1 MRKKFIWLWLSVI
14 LVMALVLSSLISSCG
29 TKTTA
34 TTTPAKTSTTTPA
47 ANTPIT
53 GGTFTYYLW
62 GGDVTDADMTDNYWP
77 TPMYTAPI
85 IEYLIRGDFEKYG
98 PRGTNQSDF
107 TTEQIVPEAFAI
119 GTVDSSWEVTANSIT
134 FHIKHGVMWPANSN
148 INFASREYKASD
160 TAFSLN
166 RFINSQAGGN
176 GILLTTNGGWIDS
189 VKATDDYT
197 CVVNTSKFH
206 ADWIADLAT
215 CNGSGQY
222 APETVKADPTKW
234 ENLVGTGPFE
244 YDNYVTGSYI
254 SYVKNP
260 VYHEKATIGG
270 KQYTIPFID
279 KLVYPIVADMNTLI
293 ANLRTGKIDC
303 CQGISLQYESSLATS
318 TPQLIKHTWLHS
330 INLVMGLNMN
340 NKPLDNVK
348 VRQALM
354 MALDLQ
360 SINTT
365 INIRGD
371 YTTFPVDGQ
380 SSPGIFTP
388 INQLPAAD
396 AALFTYDPTTAK
408 QMMTDAGYPNGFNLS
423 IAIRAGEPSTSSF
436 TDAAQLMAS
445 QWKQNLGVNLTLNP
459 LETDAFLNMMNSRT
473 GYDVTTETV
482 LHTDALKI
490 LEMLCDPQ
498 NPSNNANFNN
508 ASFTQQYNT
517 AAATVN
523 TTDRNAI
530 LKQLC
535 VQLIDSVA
543 YIPIGATDF
552 NTYWWPWVKNY
563 YGEYDCACYCPAY
576 WQAEL
581 WIDPAAKTA
590 AGY

>member
-1 MRKKFIWLWLSVI
+1 MQKKFIWLGLSLI
-14 LVMALVLSSLISSCG
+14 LVVALVLSSLISSCG
-29 TKTTA
+29 TKTTTTTTSVKTT
-34 TTTPAKTSTTTPA
+34 TTTPAGP
-47 ANTPIT
+47 TPIT

-62 GGDVTDADMTDNYWP
+62 GGEVTDADMTDAYWP
-77 TPMYTAPI
+77 TVEYTAPI
-85 IEYLIRGDFEKYG
+85 LEYLIRGDFEKYG

-107 TTEQIVPEAFAI
+107 TTEQIVPEAFAV
-119 GTVDSSWEVTANSIT
+119 GTVISSWNVTAQSIT
-134 FHIKHGVMWPANSN
+134 LNVKHGVMWPANSN

-166 RFINSQAGGN
+166 RFVNSQAGGN
-176 GILLTTNGGWIDS
+176 GLALTSKGGWIDS
-189 VKATDDYT
+189 ITASGDYT
-197 CVVNTSKFH
+197 CVIKTSTFH

-215 CNGSGQY
+215 TYGSAQY
-222 APETVKADPTKW
+222 APETVAAGPTKW
-234 ENLVGTGPFE
+234 ENIVGTGPFE
-244 YDNYVTGSYI
+244 YSEHVAGSYM

-279 KLVYPIVADMNTLI
+279 KLVYPIVADNNTLI

-318 TPQLIKHTWLHS
+318 TPDLVKHTWLHS
-330 INLVMGLNMN
+330 INLVMGLNLN

-354 MALDLQ
+354 MALDLKG
-360 SINTT
+360 INTT
-365 INIRGD
+365 INIKGD

-388 INQLPAAD
+388 IAQLPAAD
-396 AALFTYDPTTAK
+396 AALFTYDPVKAK
-408 QMMTDAGYPNGFNLS
+408 QMMTDAGFANGFPMS

-436 TDAAQLMAS
+436 TDAAQLMAD
-445 QWKQNLGVNLTLNP
+445 QWKKNLNVTLTLNP
-459 LETDAFLNMMNSRT
+459 LETVAFTNMMNSHT
-473 GYDVTTETV
+473 GYDATTQTI
-482 LHTDALKI
+482 LHTDALKV
-490 LEMLCDPQ
+490 LSNLCDPKQ
-498 NPSNNANFNN
+498 PSDDANFNDAAFTAKFN
-508 ASFTQQYNT
+508 EAASTVDT
-517 AAATVN
+517 AA
-523 TTDRNAI
+523 RNAI
-530 LKQLC
+530 LKDLC

-563 YGEYDCACYCPAY
+563 YGEYDTAAYCPAY

-581 WIDPAAKTA
+581 WIDQAAKTA
-590 AGY
+590 LGH

>member
-1 MRKKFIWLWLSVI
+1 
-14 LVMALVLSSLISSCG
+14 
-29 TKTTA
+29 
-34 TTTPAKTSTTTPA
+34 
-47 ANTPIT
+47 
-53 GGTFTYYLW
+53 
-62 GGDVTDADMTDNYWP
+62 
-77 TPMYTAPI
+77 
-85 IEYLIRGDFEKYG
+85 
-98 PRGTNQSDF
+98 
-107 TTEQIVPEAFAI
+107 
-119 GTVDSSWEVTANSIT
+119 
-134 FHIKHGVMWPANSN
+134 
-148 INFASREYKASD
+148 
-160 TAFSLN
+160 
-166 RFINSQAGGN
+166 
-176 GILLTTNGGWIDS
+176 
-189 VKATDDYT
+189 
-197 CVVNTSKFH
+197 
-206 ADWIADLAT
+206 
-215 CNGSGQY
+215 
-222 APETVKADPTKW
+222 
-234 ENLVGTGPFE
+234 
-244 YDNYVTGSYI
+244 
-254 SYVKNP
+254 
-260 VYHEKATIGG
+260 
-270 KQYTIPFID
+270 
-279 KLVYPIVADMNTLI
+279 
-293 ANLRTGKIDC
+293 
-303 CQGISLQYESSLATS
+303 
-318 TPQLIKHTWLHS
+318 
-330 INLVMGLNMN
+330 MGLNMN

>member
-1 MRKKFIWLWLSVI
+1 MRKKFIWLGLSLI
-14 LVMALVLSSLISSCG
+14 LVVALVLSSLISSCV
-29 TKTTA
+29 TKTTT
-34 TTTPAKTSTTTPA
+34 TTTPVKTSTTTPA

-62 GGDVTDADMTDNYWP
+62 GGDVTDADMTDGYWP
-77 TPMYTAPI
+77 TVMYTAPI
-85 IEYLIRGDFEKYG
+85 IEYLIRGDFAKYG

-107 TTEQIVPEAFAI
+107 TTEQIIPEQFAV
-119 GTVDSSWEVTANSIT
+119 GTVVSSWDVTANSIT

-148 INFASREYKASD
+148 INFAGREYKASD

-166 RFINSQAGGN
+166 RFINSQSSGN
-176 GILLTTNGGWIDS
+176 GILLTSKGGWIDS
-189 VKATDDYT
+189 VTATDDYT
-197 CVVNTSKFH
+197 CVVKTSTFN
-206 ADWIADLAT
+206 ADWIVTLAT
-215 CNGSGQY
+215 TYGSGQY
-222 APETVKADPTKW
+222 APETVTAGPTKW
-234 ENLVGTGPFE
+234 ENMVGTGPFE
-244 YDNYVTGSYI
+244 YDNYVTGSYM

-279 KLVYPIVADMNTLI
+279 KLVMPIVADMNTLI

-354 MALDLQ
+354 MALDLK

-365 INIRGD
+365 INIKGD

-396 AALFTYDPTTAK
+396 AALFTYDPVKAK
-408 QMMTDAGYPNGFNLS
+408 QMLTDAGYPNGFPLT
-423 IAIRAGEPSTSSF
+423 IAIRNEPSTSSF
-436 TDAAQLMAS
+436 GDAAQLMAS
-445 QWKQNLGVNLTLNP
+445 QWKQNLNVTLTLNP
-459 LETDAFLNMMNSRT
+459 LEPVAFTNLTNSHT
-473 GYDVTTETV
+473 GYDVETQTI

-490 LEMLCDPQ
+490 LHMLCIPGDL
-498 NPSNNANFNN
+498 NNCANFNDAN
-508 ASFTQQYNT
+508 FTTQYNK

-535 VQLIDSVA
+535 TQLIDTTA

-563 YGEYDCACYCPAY
+563 YGEYDTGAYQPAY